1 MVLPYHYKSFSLRLF
16 VSVALLNILGIL
28 VINSATYNDT
38 AVIGRQMTGAA
49 IGAVLM
55 FVICVIPYQK
65 ILNYAVP
72 IFIACCVM
80 LVLVNIY
87 GRIVGGARRWIVLPA
102 IGQVQPSEFAKTG
115 IILFFAWF
123 FGKNQE
129 SINKP
134 QVLLLFTGL
143 ALIPVLLIASEPDL
157 STTIVVLVCILSMLF
172 VAGISYKWIA
182 ASLAVILPFAAAF
195 VVLLQHGMIPFLKDY
210 QARRILAW
218 IEPSKYADAN
228 LQQDNSIMAIGSGQL
243 FGKGLNNNT
252 LASVKNGNFLSEE
265 QTDFIFAVI
274 GEELGFIGCVIVIA
288 LYAAVVYEC
297 FHLAGKAKDLA
308 GKLIC
313 TGLGVL
319 IAFQGFSNIAV
330 ATGIF
335 PNTGLTLPFI
345 SYGVSSLLS
354 FYCGIGM
361 VLNVGLQ
368 RTDPEVRDD
377 RIVPEMMNQKAK
389 ERTRII

>member
-16 VSVALLNILGIL
+16 IPVVLLNILGIL
-28 VINSATYNDT
+28 VINSATYHDMG
-38 AVIGRQMTGAA
+38 VVGRQLTGAL
-49 IGAVLM
+49 IGGSLM
-55 FVICVIPYQK
+55 LVICLIPYQR
-65 ILNYAVP
+65 ILDYALPV
-72 IFIACCVM
+72 FAACCVL
-80 LVLVNIY
+80 LVMVNIY

-115 IILFFAWF
+115 IVMFFAWF
-123 FGKNQE
+123 LGKNRE
-129 SINKP
+129 SVNKP
-134 QVLLLFTGL
+134 HFLLMYALL
-143 ALIPVLLIASEPDL
+143 AAIPVLLIMSEPDL
-157 STTIVVLVCILSMLF
+157 STTIVVVVCILSMLF
-172 VAGISYKWIA
+172 AAGLSYRWIA
-182 ASLAVILPFAAAF
+182 AALAVFLPFASAF
-195 VVLLQHGMIPFLKDY
+195 VILLRHGMIPFLKDY

-218 IEPSKYADAN
+218 IEPAKYADAN

-274 GEELGFIGCVIVIA
+274 GEELGFIGCIAVII
-288 LYAAVVYEC
+288 LYAFVVYEC
-297 FHLAGKAKDLA
+297 LYLAGKSADLE
-308 GKLIC
+308 GKVVC
-313 TGLGVL
+313 TGMGVL
-319 IAFQGFSNIAV
+319 IAFQGFANIAV

-354 FYCGIGM
+354 FYCGIGL

-368 RTDPEVRDD
+368 RTGREVR
-377 RIVPEMMNQKAK
+377 NY
-389 ERTRII
+389 